1 MDAFDVLIV
10 GGSAAGLSCSLI
22 LGSAVDKPFAKNK
35 KIGVVAHQK
44 SSALNEAM
52 LNNVLGFKKGTRGHQ
67 VLTDGL
73 NQLSEQYPHV
83 IQIENE
89 KVTKIEGEF
98 PSFKVFTNK
107 NSYNTKTIVVAVGPS
122 NLFNIEG
129 LMQYVIPHQSLPPQK
144 ERIMLKNNNHLV
156 AEGIYVA
163 GVLAGWRS
171 QFAIATGSGAQVATD
186 ILTIWNDG
194 NHSMIHDS
202 IPNVL

>member
-1 MDAFDVLIV
+1 MDAFDVLVI
-10 GGSAAGLSCSLI
+10 GGSAAGLSCALI

-35 KIGVVAHQK
+35 KIGIVAHQK
-44 SSALNEAM
+44 SSALNEAI
-52 LNNVLGFKKGTRGHQ
+52 LNNVLGFKKGTRGDQ

-73 NQLSEQYPHV
+73 NQLSELYPHV

-107 NSYNTKTIVVAVGPS
+107 NAYNTKAIVVAVGPS

-129 LMQYVIPHQSLPPQK
+129 LKQYVIPHPSLPPQK

-156 AEGIYVA
+156 TEGIYVA

-171 QFAIATGSGAQVATD
+171 QFAIAAGSGAQIATD

-202 IPNVL
+202 LS